1 MVEQNQ
7 LCRENERIGDA
18 VTGHWLEH
26 RSVIKHVS
34 ISVQV
39 HHDRAVI
46 GRCLRIP
53 NDVGGVYVTLLEPA
67 LDVDGKIVFPQAS
80 TVCRSSF
87 KRANGGDCRA
97 GTTRSVALSCR

>member
-46 GRCLRIP
+46 WRCLAIA
-53 NDVGGVYVTLLEPA
+53 NDVGGVYMTLLEQA

-80 TVCRSSF
+80 TVCRSPF
-87 KRANGGDCRA
+87 KSANGGDCCACRP
-97 GTTRSVALSCR
+97 TSVALS